1 MQIDKIVKRV
11 WHGGIHSFPVSKL
24 NASPKIFDINGDLSR
39 WYLRSLK
46 ILEGKTKRKKIGGRN
61 LNAIDENERNLAAA
75 LDFDY
80 PLVSSFTLHFFFF
93 CGPRRR
99 ESEHV
104 PGTPIHRAGFFNGP
118 KANKN
123 ANPLNQSRFR
133 FPVPGGGLLAFP
145 SCLFLNGSILDKD
158 IVVVRFK
165 RMYEWIENPLL
176 FDFKIPRR
184 RNLRIFKC
192 NMHI

>member
-11 WHGGIHSFPVSKL
+11 WHGGIHSFLVSKL

-80 PLVSSFTLHFFFF
+80 PLVKLVHLALFLLLRATTPRVGTRSWNAYSSCRIFQRSKSKQERES
-93 CGPRRR
+93 PQSVPIQISSSRRR
-99 ESEHV
+99 
-104 PGTPIHRAGFFNGP
+104 
-118 KANKN
+118 
-123 ANPLNQSRFR
+123 
-133 FPVPGGGLLAFP
+133 P
-145 SCLFLNGSILDKD
+145 SCFSILL
-158 IVVVRFK
+158 ISK
-165 RMYEWIENPLL
+165 RLDPW
-176 FDFKIPRR
+176 
-184 RNLRIFKC
+184 
-192 NMHI
+192 